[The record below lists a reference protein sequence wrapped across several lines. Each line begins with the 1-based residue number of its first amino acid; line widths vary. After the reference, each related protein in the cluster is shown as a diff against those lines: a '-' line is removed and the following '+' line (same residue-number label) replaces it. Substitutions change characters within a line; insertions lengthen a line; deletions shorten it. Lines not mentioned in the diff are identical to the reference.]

1 MNKNKLMLVLTTTV
15 VLISLLV
22 QALHHFEIII
32 PMHGPIHFPDYY
44 NFVSVI
50 IAGIPILLLA
60 GTFFCFLRKKDHR
73 LVPLLVTLTLTF
85 ASISTISGGA
95 GMVEYHFALFMAVA
109 ILAYYEKIQLILLM
123 TGIFVLQHVL
133 GFIIPAFTVFVFGVH
148 EYTFTMILIHAI
160 FLGITA
166 GATIWQI
173 HAKQKHVALLQAE
186 NEKNTSTINEMIG
199 QLKNTSEKVLDTV
212 HHLNDSAQES
222 QVMSSEITATIQQMA
237 TGADNQRNMANDS
250 EALLEEMT
258 KDVEQIATSASFVVE
273 ASSQTTEEANQGKST
288 VQKTIH
294 QIDTISHAFDELS
307 NVVTNLE
314 KRSFEITEI
323 ISVISEISAQTNL
336 LALNAAIEAARA
348 GESGK
353 GFAVVADEVRKL
365 AEQSEQSVEKVGN
378 LVREIQADTDSA
390 TKSMQSGSI
399 EVKEGISLANQ
410 TGDLFERIIVAT
422 EDVYKQ
428 IHETAAIS
436 EQLSA
441 GSDQVLTSV
450 KEMTNV
456 AQQTATSSDHVA
468 KVSEK
473 QVKSVDN
480 INVIANSLNNLVDEL
495 NALTLGLSRKP

>member
-1 MNKNKLMLVLTTTV
+1 
-15 VLISLLV
+15 
-22 QALHHFEIII
+22 
-32 PMHGPIHFPDYY
+32 
-44 NFVSVI
+44 
-50 IAGIPILLLA
+50 
-60 GTFFCFLRKKDHR
+60 
-73 LVPLLVTLTLTF
+73 
-85 ASISTISGGA
+85 
-95 GMVEYHFALFMAVA
+95 
-109 ILAYYEKIQLILLM
+109 
-123 TGIFVLQHVL
+123 
-133 GFIIPAFTVFVFGVH
+133 
-148 EYTFTMILIHAI
+148 
-160 FLGITA
+160 
-166 GATIWQI
+166 
-173 HAKQKHVALLQAE
+173 
-186 NEKNTSTINEMIG
+186 
-199 QLKNTSEKVLDTV
+199 
-212 HHLNDSAQES
+212 
-222 QVMSSEITATIQQMA
+222 
-237 TGADNQRNMANDS
+237 MANDS

-294 QIDTISHAFDELS
+294 QIDTISHAFEELS

-399 EVKEGISLANQ
+399 EVKEGIALVNQ